1 MTEDALKHLL
11 TSTALLLAAATAAYN
26 AQAEI
31 IPLLNHN
38 FESDSIDPAKGATD
52 GVSGWVSSGFG
63 GTGVYIPE
71 GNNTDF
77 VSTGNKGQV
86 AFLDVG
92 GRMRQ
97 KTKAVLEEGTSYT
110 LSFDVGQKL
119 AADAQF
125 AAHIKADGLIL
136 ARLHSADMNLVSGR
150 WTTESLTFTASKY
163 HNIGSPIYVEFN
175 NLSKNAEQVNIDNIH
190 FSSATADT
198 DQPWLEIGSAAM
210 ITQDATL
217 LVPDQFPNINVA
229 LRYLD
234 DKQIKVSKTVTIQ
247 VTDCD
252 HQVYT
257 ESVEVAHPNGD
268 AIHIIGDVE
277 SPESCALQ
285 FENVHGFVAQN
296 GNRIGL
302 IDGFTISGNITQGT
316 AVGVLADNNAY
327 IRLGGNIIVESFSDG
342 IAAHWN
348 SSIDARYIESRNNS
362 QHGYI
367 SAKSSTIKA
376 SNSTAE
382 HNGIGY
388 IARDGSY
395 LHAYNTTSRNNH
407 DGYQCFTGS
416 FIYALSSKSLNNS
429 RDGFNAWNG
438 ARIYAQEATASG
450 NGRYGFH
457 AYDVSSINVDRSSAS
472 SNNRENYAPA
482 RNQIDSD
489 TSYIN

>member
-1 MTEDALKHLL
+1 M
-11 TSTALLLAAATAAYN
+11 S
-26 AQAEI
+26 
-31 IPLLNHN
+31 
-38 FESDSIDPAKGATD
+38 
-52 GVSGWVSSGFG
+52 
-63 GTGVYIPE
+63 
-71 GNNTDF
+71 
-77 VSTGNKGQV
+77 
-86 AFLDVG
+86 
-92 GRMRQ
+92 Q

-163 HNIGSPIYVEFN
+163 HNIGSPIIVEFN
-175 NLSKNAEQVNIDNIH
+175 NLSKNDEQVNIDNIH

-234 DKQIKVSKTVTIQ
+234 DKQIKVGKTVTIQ
-247 VTDCD
+247 VTDCAD
-252 HQVYT
+252 QVYT

-268 AIHIIGDVE
+268 AIHIIGNTE

-316 AVGVLADNNAY
+316 ADGILAVENAY
-327 IRLGGNIIVESFSDG
+327 ISLGEKIIVESFTNG
-342 IAAHWN
+342 ISAHWN
-348 SSIDARYIESRNNS
+348 SSIDARNTLSRNNS
-362 QHGYI
+362 NYGYI
-367 SAKSSTIKA
+367 SATSSIIRAFKA
-376 SNSTAE
+376 IADNNY
-382 HNGIGY
+382 NGFSSREG
-388 IARDGSY
+388 AY
-395 LHAYNTTSRNNH
+395 LHARNTISRNNSY
-407 DGYQCFTGS
+407 DGYQSLIGAFL
-416 FIYALSSKSLNNS
+416 YAYEAQSLNNS
-429 RDGFNAWNG
+429 RDGYHAWNG
-438 ARIYAQEATASG
+438 SRIYARASTSKD
-450 NGRYGFH
+450 NGRFGFR
-457 AYDVSSINVDRSSAS
+457 AYDVSSIHSYDSVSS
-472 SNNRENYAPA
+472 SNSSGNYSPE
-482 RNQIDSD
+482 RYKINHDN
-489 TSYIN
+489 TYIN